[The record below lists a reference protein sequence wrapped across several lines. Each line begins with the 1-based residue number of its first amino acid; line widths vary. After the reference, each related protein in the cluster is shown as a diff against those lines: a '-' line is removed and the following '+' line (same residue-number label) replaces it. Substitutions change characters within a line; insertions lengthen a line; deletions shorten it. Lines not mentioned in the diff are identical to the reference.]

1 LIQLRNVSKI
11 YDNGLRALQNVT
23 FTIAGG
29 EFVFIV
35 GASGAGKSTIVKLL
49 LKETDHTDGVIMVNN
64 KDLAAIE
71 EKGIPFY
78 RRQLGVVFQDF
89 RLLHDRTAYDNVA
102 FAAYDNV
109 AFAMEIIEASNKEI
123 RRKVPAALA
132 MVGLSERAHAYPQD
146 MSGGEQQ
153 RVALA
158 RALVN
163 NPTIL
168 IADEPTGNL
177 DPFTSQEIIKVMNV
191 VNRRGTTVIVATHD
205 KDIVNTMQKRVISL
219 NKGKMTRDLDRSGYI
234 NEA

>member
-89 RLLHDRTAYDNVA
+89 RLLHDRT
-102 FAAYDNV
+102 AYDNV

>member
-1 LIQLRNVSKI
+1 MIQFRNVSKI

-35 GASGAGKSTIVKLL
+35 GASGAGKSTVVKLL
-49 LKETDHTDGVIMVNN
+49 LKETEHTDGVIMVNN
-64 KDLAAIE
+64 KDLSVLD
-71 EKGIPFY
+71 EKSIPFY

-89 RLLHDRTAYDNVA
+89 RLLHDRTAYE
-102 FAAYDNV
+102 NV
-109 AFAMEIIEASNKEI
+109 AFAMEIVEASNKEI

-132 MVGLSERAHAYPQD
+132 TVGLSERAHAYPQN

-163 NPTIL
+163 NPSIL
-168 IADEPTGNL
+168 VADEPTGNL

-191 VNRRGTTVIVATHD
+191 INRRGTTVIVATHD
-205 KDIVNTMQKRVISL
+205 KDIVNSMQKRVMSL
-219 NKGKMTRDLDRSGYI
+219 NRGKVIRDLDRSGYF

>member
-1 LIQLRNVSKI
+1 VLGLIQLRNVSKI

-89 RLLHDRTAYDNVA
+89 RLLHDRT
-102 FAAYDNV
+102 AYDNV

-219 NKGKMTRDLDRSGYI
+219 NRGKVIRDLDRSGYI

>member
-1 LIQLRNVSKI
+1 VLDLIQFRNVSKI

-29 EFVFIV
+29 EFVFVV

-49 LKETDHTDGVIMVNN
+49 LKETNHTDGVLMVNN
-64 KDLAAIE
+64 KDLSGIE
-71 EKGIPFY
+71 VKSIPFY
-78 RRQLGVVFQDF
+78 RRQFGVVFQDF
-89 RLLHDRTAYDNVA
+89 RLLHDRT
-102 FAAYDNV
+102 AYDNV

-168 IADEPTGNL
+168 LADEPTGNL
-177 DPFTSQEIIKVMNV
+177 DPFTSQEIIKVMNI

-219 NKGKMTRDLDRSGYI
+219 NRGKVTRDLDRSGYI

>member
-1 LIQLRNVSKI
+1 MIQFRNVSKI

-29 EFVFIV
+29 EFVFVV
-35 GASGAGKSTIVKLL
+35 GASGAGKSTVVKLL
-49 LKETDHTDGVIMVNN
+49 LKEIGHTDGVILVNN
-64 KDLAAIE
+64 KNLSGIE
-71 EKGIPFY
+71 EKSIPFY
-78 RRQLGVVFQDF
+78 RRQFGVVFQDF
-89 RLLHDRTAYDNVA
+89 RLLHDRTAYE
-102 FAAYDNV
+102 NV

-123 RRKVPAALA
+123 RRNVPAVLA
-132 MVGLSERAHAYPQD
+132 MVGLSERAHAHPSD

-177 DPFTSQEIIKVMNV
+177 DPFTSHEIIKVMNV

-219 NKGKMTRDLDRSGYI
+219 NRGKVIRDLDRSGYI
-234 NEA
+234 SEA

>member
-1 LIQLRNVSKI
+1 MIQFRNVSKV

-23 FTIAGG
+23 LTIAGG
-29 EFVFIV
+29 EFVFVV
-35 GASGAGKSTIVKLL
+35 GASGAGKSTVVKLL
-49 LKETDHTDGVIMVNN
+49 LKETEHTDGVIMVDN
-64 KDLAAIE
+64 KDLSSIE
-71 EKGIPFY
+71 GKNIPFY
-78 RRQLGVVFQDF
+78 RRQFGVVFQDF

-102 FAAYDNV
+102 FA
-109 AFAMEIIEASNKEI
+109 MEIFEASNKEI

-163 NPTIL
+163 NPSIL
-168 IADEPTGNL
+168 LADEPTGNL

-191 VNRRGTTVIVATHD
+191 INRRGTTVIVATHD
-205 KDIVNTMQKRVISL
+205 KDIVNSMQKRVISL
-219 NKGKMTRDLDRSGYI
+219 NRGKVTRDLDRSGYI

>member
-1 LIQLRNVSKI
+1 MIQFRNVSKI

-35 GASGAGKSTIVKLL
+35 GASGAGKSTVVKLL
-49 LKETDHTDGVIMVNN
+49 LKETEHTDGVILVNN
-64 KDLAAIE
+64 KDLSVLD
-71 EKGIPFY
+71 EKSIPFY

-89 RLLHDRTAYDNVA
+89 RLLHDRTAYE
-102 FAAYDNV
+102 NV
-109 AFAMEIIEASNKEI
+109 AFAMEIVEASNKEI

-132 MVGLSERAHAYPQD
+132 TVGLSERAHAYPQN

-163 NPTIL
+163 NPSIL
-168 IADEPTGNL
+168 VADEPTGNL

-191 VNRRGTTVIVATHD
+191 INRRGTTVIVATHD
-205 KDIVNTMQKRVISL
+205 KDIVNSMQKRVMSL
-219 NKGKMTRDLDRSGYI
+219 NRGKVIRDLDRSGYF

>member
-1 LIQLRNVSKI
+1 VLGLIQLRNVSKI

-89 RLLHDRTAYDNVA
+89 RLLHDRT
-102 FAAYDNV
+102 AYDNV

>member
-1 LIQLRNVSKI
+1 MIQLRNVSKI

-89 RLLHDRTAYDNVA
+89 RLLHDRT
-102 FAAYDNV
+102 AYDNV

>member
-1 LIQLRNVSKI
+1 VVGLIQFRNVSKI
-11 YDNGLRALQNVT
+11 YENGLRALQNVN

-29 EFVFIV
+29 EFVFVV
-35 GASGAGKSTIVKLL
+35 GASGAGKSTVVRLL
-49 LKETDHTDGVIMVNN
+49 LKETGHTDGVIMVNN
-64 KDLAAIE
+64 KNLSGIE
-71 EKGIPFY
+71 EKNIPFY
-78 RRQLGVVFQDF
+78 RRQFGVVFQDF
-89 RLLHDRTAYDNVA
+89 RLLNDRTAYE
-102 FAAYDNV
+102 NV

-123 RRKVPAALA
+123 RRKVPAVLA
-132 MVGLSERAHAYPQD
+132 MVGLSERAHAYPAD

-177 DPFTSQEIIKVMNV
+177 DPFTSQEIIKVMNII
-191 VNRRGTTVIVATHD
+191 NRRGTTVIVATHD

-219 NKGKMTRDLDRSGYI
+219 NRGKVIRDLDRSGYI

>member
-1 LIQLRNVSKI
+1 MIQFRNVSKI

-29 EFVFIV
+29 EFVFVV
-35 GASGAGKSTIVKLL
+35 GASGAGKSTVVKLL
-49 LKETDHTDGVIMVNN
+49 LKEIGHTDGVIFVNN
-64 KDLAAIE
+64 KNLSGIE
-71 EKGIPFY
+71 GKSIPFY
-78 RRQLGVVFQDF
+78 RRQFGVVFQDF
-89 RLLHDRTAYDNVA
+89 RLLHDRTAYE
-102 FAAYDNV
+102 NV

-123 RRKVPAALA
+123 RRKVPAVLA
-132 MVGLSERAHAYPQD
+132 MVGLSERAHAHPSD

-219 NKGKMTRDLDRSGYI
+219 NRGKVMRDLDRSGYI
-234 NEA
+234 SEA